1 MIQEADFALAI
12 GRRVADMNIMPKF
25 NPDDEFAKNSKR

>member
-12 GRRVADMNIMPKF
+12 GRRVADTNAMPKI

>member
-12 GRRVADMNIMPKF
+12 GRRVADITAMPKF